1 MPAEQKEELQNKLII
16 HTKINKILYGRLLK
30 LYPGYAKVF
39 LITIEKISIDE
50 QELIHGSFTFSAAD
64 FAVMTTG
71 NHSNIVLVDARIRL
85 LAPMKVGDVVIFE
98 VKVSHMTTKK
108 HDVTSMGYINKIK
121 IFEGEFVIVILDY
134 HIFKMNIVEASPS

>member
-1 MPAEQKEELQNKLII
+1 
-16 HTKINKILYGRLLK
+16 
-30 LYPGYAKVF
+30 
-39 LITIEKISIDE
+39 
-50 QELIHGSFTFSAAD
+50 
-64 FAVMTTG
+64 MTTG